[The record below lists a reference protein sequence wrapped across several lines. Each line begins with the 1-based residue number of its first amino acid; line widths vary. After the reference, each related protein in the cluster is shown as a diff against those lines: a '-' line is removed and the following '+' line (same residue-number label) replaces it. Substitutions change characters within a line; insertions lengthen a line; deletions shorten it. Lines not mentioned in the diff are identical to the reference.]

1 MNISRRTTLKGLA
14 ASPLVTALPNL
25 AFANVD
31 TDRRLAVIFLRGGAD
46 GLTLAPAY
54 GDPDFRAV
62 RGVLADD
69 DPGSGGHFEMLDLDG
84 FFALNPD
91 LKNIHAMYRD
101 GDALLIHA
109 TTTGYRERSHFDAQD
124 ALDRGS
130 VNKGVESGW
139 LNRALSV
146 MPGEFSAGREQVA
159 MGLGPNLPL
168 SLRGP
173 VQVGNWSPPVAPDV
187 TEDTMERLARLF
199 AQDALL
205 GPALEKAR
213 SAASMAGGM
222 GGGGSNTGLF
232 QTLSA
237 AAGSFLAQENGP
249 RIATIDYGGWDSHSD
264 QNRRNVPGP
273 ENAYYAGRFPEMY
286 LALDA
291 GLQALKEGLGE
302 AWSKT
307 AVLIVTEFGR
317 TVHVNGTEGTDHGTA
332 GAALLLGGAV
342 AGGRVIADWRGLK
355 TRDLYEER
363 DLYPTTDTRSVMK
376 GLLHDHL
383 GLAEGVLE
391 DRVFPDSRR
400 ANPLDG
406 LTRS

>member
-1 MNISRRTTLKGLA
+1 MKITRRAALKGLA
-14 ASPLVTALPNL
+14 LGPLVTALPNL
-25 AFANVD
+25 AFADVD
-31 TDRRLAVIFLRGGAD
+31 TDRRLAVVFLRGGAD

-54 GDPDFRAV
+54 GDPDFLAV

-69 DPGSGGHFEMLDLDG
+69 LPGSGGRFEMLDLDG
-84 FFALNPD
+84 FFAFNPD
-91 LKNIHAMYRD
+91 LKRMHAMYRD
-101 GDALLIHA
+101 EDALLIHA

-130 VNKGVESGW
+130 VDKGVDSGW

-146 MPGEFSAGREQVA
+146 MPGQFGVGREQLA
-159 MGLGPNLPL
+159 LGLGPNLPL

-173 VQVGNWSPPVAPDV
+173 VPVGNWSPPVAPNL

-199 AQDALL
+199 DQDALL
-205 GPALEKAR
+205 GSALEKAR
-213 SAASMAGGM
+213 SAASMAGAM
-222 GGGGSNTGLF
+222 GGGSNTGLF

-237 AAGSFLAQENGP
+237 AAGSFLAQKNGP

-291 GLQALKEGLGE
+291 GLQALKEELGK

-317 TVHVNGTEGTDHGTA
+317 TVHVNGTDGTDHGTG

-342 AGGRVIADWRGLK
+342 AGGRVIADWPGLK
-355 TRDLYEER
+355 PRDLYEAR
-363 DLYPTTDTRSVMK
+363 DLYPTTDIRSIMK

-383 GLAEGVLE
+383 GLDEGVLE
-391 DRVFPDSRR
+391 GRVFPDSRR
-400 ANPLDG
+400 TKPLGG
-406 LTRS
+406 LVRT